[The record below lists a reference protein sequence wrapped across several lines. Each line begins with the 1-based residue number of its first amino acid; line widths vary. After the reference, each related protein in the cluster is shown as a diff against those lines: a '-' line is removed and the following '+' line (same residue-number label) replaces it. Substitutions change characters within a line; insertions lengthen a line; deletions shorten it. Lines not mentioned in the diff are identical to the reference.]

1 VLAFPIAFREAQTRE
16 QALLWAMTYILMVCV
31 LPAVYIGLM
40 VWRGYIG
47 DIHMKERKERI
58 RPFIVSVIGTGMA
71 WGMLRLMGAPPLLP
85 IFALVSLALLLSMLL
100 ITMVWQISMHSMSIT
115 CAVVA
120 TGALYGL
127 IPALLLSPLIP
138 VVGAARIKLRRHT
151 LAEVIAGGI
160 LGGVMTLALLFVLI
174 PA

>member
-1 VLAFPIAFREAQTRE
+1 
-16 QALLWAMTYILMVCV
+16 
-31 LPAVYIGLM
+31 
-40 VWRGYIG
+40 
-47 DIHMKERKERI
+47 MKERKERI